1 MNKFERGAWLVGVAV
16 LAMSLS
22 VGMARAEHHSDDP
35 FNRPGPYVGLGA
47 SWMVEGFQDRTA
59 SGDFGNS
66 WGGNARFGY
75 RLHEIFGLEGI
86 YEYGDDFG
94 AHQVVP
100 EGARIRTH
108 SFSVNGKL
116 IVPVGRFN
124 PYLMGGV
131 GFLNADADRS
141 ISSRSNWD
149 ADGTSFMGRF
159 GGGVDLW
166 ATENIALYV
175 DAAYTIPVDEVSDLN
190 HFSLGWGAKYAF

>member
-1 MNKFERGAWLVGVAV
+1 MKRFERGALLAGVVAIGLV
-16 LAMSLS
+16 LS
-22 VGMARAEHHSDDP
+22 VGTSRAEHHGDDP

-47 SWMVEGFQDRTA
+47 SWMVSGFQDRTA

-75 RLHEIFGLEGI
+75 RTNEIFAVEGV

-100 EGARIRTH
+100 RGARIRTN

-116 IVPVGRFN
+116 IVPVGRFQ

-131 GFLNADADRS
+131 GFLNADADPSIADRS
-141 ISSRSNWD
+141 SWD

-166 ATENIALYV
+166 ATENVALYV
-175 DAAYTIPVDEVSDLN
+175 DTAYTIPVDEVSDLY